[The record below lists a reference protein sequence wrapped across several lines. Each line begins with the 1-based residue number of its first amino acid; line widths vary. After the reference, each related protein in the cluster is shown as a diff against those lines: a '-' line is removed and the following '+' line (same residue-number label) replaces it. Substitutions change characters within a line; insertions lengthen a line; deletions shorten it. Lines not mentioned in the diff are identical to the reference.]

1 MIKIKFIFAIALLCP
16 MSTQVCAQ
24 TSNSKTG
31 ITLERIM
38 KSGAKQ
44 FDKLD
49 LNHDGVVDEAEW
61 SAHVEE
67 LVAKLRTS
75 QSKRWEDMDSGK
87 LKHISKQEFLNSRA
101 KWFADVDTDGSGMID
116 SDKIRLYNYA
126 RSKAAP
132 E

>member
-49 LNHDGVVDEAEW
+49 LNHDGVVDESEW

-116 SDKIRLYNYA
+116 SDKIRRYNYA
-126 RSKAAP
+126 RSKTAP